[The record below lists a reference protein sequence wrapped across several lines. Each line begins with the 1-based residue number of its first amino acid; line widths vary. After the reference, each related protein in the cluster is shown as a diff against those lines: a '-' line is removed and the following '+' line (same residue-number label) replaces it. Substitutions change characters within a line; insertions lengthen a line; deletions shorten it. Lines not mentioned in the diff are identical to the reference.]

1 VASPEMAAGRVP
13 ALTVRALYTETMSG
27 PGAQTAE
34 TPTTVYLAF
43 GSNLG
48 DRAATIARSIDLL
61 AASGVAPRARSP
73 LYETDP
79 VTPDPQPDYLN
90 AVLRA
95 ETALSPRAL
104 MALCLEVEQALGRR
118 RPAGRALAPRE
129 IDVDLLLYGAEVI
142 ADPPS
147 LIVPHPRLLERP
159 FVRIPLSDV
168 AAPGLRHPVTG
179 EPLDRA
185 APDRAVRLA

>member
-1 VASPEMAAGRVP
+1 
-13 ALTVRALYTETMSG
+13 MSG
-27 PGAQTAE
+27 PDATVK
-34 TPTTVYLAF
+34 TLTTVYLAF

-48 DRAATIARSIDLL
+48 DRASAISRAIDLL
-61 AASGVAPRARSP
+61 AAQGVAPLARSP

-95 ETALSPRAL
+95 ETALSPHAL
-104 MALCLEVEQALGRR
+104 LALCLEVEQALGRR
-118 RPAGRALAPRE
+118 RSAGRPLAPRE
-129 IDVDLLLYGAEVI
+129 IDVDLLLYGVEMI

-159 FVRIPLSDV
+159 FVRIPLGDV
-168 AAPGLRHPVTG
+168 ASPGLRHPATG

-185 APDRAVRLA
+185 APDPSVRRG

>member
-1 VASPEMAAGRVP
+1 
-13 ALTVRALYTETMSG
+13 MSG
-27 PGAQTAE
+27 PGTQTAE
-34 TPTTVYLAF
+34 TLTMVYLAF

-48 DRAATIARSIDLL
+48 DRAGTIARAIDLL
-61 AASGVAPRARSP
+61 AAGGVTAMARSP

-95 ETALSPRAL
+95 ETALSPPGL
-104 MALCLEVEQALGRR
+104 LALCLGVEQALGRR
-118 RPAGRALAPRE
+118 RPVGGAVAPRE
-129 IDVDLLLYGAEVI
+129 IDIDLLLYGAQVI

-147 LIVPHPRLLERP
+147 LIVPHPRLLQRP

-185 APDRAVRLA
+185 APDPSVRLA

>member
-1 VASPEMAAGRVP
+1 MGA
-13 ALTVRALYTETMSG
+13 ALTA
-27 PGAQTAE
+27 
-34 TPTTVYLAF
+34 VYLAF

-48 DRAATIARSIDLL
+48 DRAGTIDRAIELL
-61 AASGVAPRARSP
+61 AAGGVTPLARSP

-95 ETALSPRAL
+95 ETALSPRGL
-104 MALCLEVEQALGRR
+104 LALCLEVEEALGRR
-118 RPAGRALAPRE
+118 RPPGRAVAPRE
-129 IDVDLLLYGAEVI
+129 IDVDLLLYGPEVI
-142 ADPPS
+142 AEPPS

-168 AAPGLRHPVTG
+168 AAAGLRHPITG

-185 APDRAVRLA
+185 APDRSVRVF

>member
-1 VASPEMAAGRVP
+1 MPGP
-13 ALTVRALYTETMSG
+13 ATL
-27 PGAQTAE
+27 TAE
-34 TPTTVYLAF
+34 TQTTVYLAF

-48 DRAATIARSIDLL
+48 DRAGAIARAIDLL
-61 AASGVAPRARSP
+61 AAGGVSPLARSP

-104 MALCLEVEQALGRR
+104 LTLCLEVERTLGRR
-118 RPAGRALAPRE
+118 RPDGRALAPRE
-129 IDVDLLLYGAEVI
+129 IDVDLLLYGADVI

-147 LIVPHPRLLERP
+147 LLVPHPRLLERP
-159 FVRIPLSDV
+159 FVRIPLADV
-168 AAPGLRHPVTG
+168 AAPGLRHPATG
-179 EPLDRA
+179 ELLDRA
-185 APDRAVRLA
+185 APDPSVRRA